1 MYKVLSGILYPINLS
16 YSVLLVGYLN
26 QTFCNSL
33 FTPPTHTR
41 QDKTVVSCLVHVSG
55 VNTTTDKIRQFCLVS
70 TQFSISTFSVIFS
83 IFETEQLQIVNWVET
98 RQNCLVLSAVVFSQP
113 TWTRQNCLVLSAVVF
128 TQPTWTRQN
137 CLVSSVSAV
146 WTRCDELRTERMYI
160 SSTQS
165 VYAPEQMYCTCVE
178 LYMQCRKVCIIF
190 NFITS

>member
-1 MYKVLSGILYPINLS
+1 MLNVINLS

-83 IFETEQLQIVNWVET
+83 IFETEQLQIVNWVK
-98 RQNCLVLSAVVFSQP
+98 
-113 TWTRQNCLVLSAVVF
+113 TRQNCLVLSAVVF